1 MTTGKWIGLGILA
14 LVLIIAAGLGGYFYG
29 VQVGQTR
36 ANQIRARFL
45 QERGLTGQGGQGT
58 TGRPSTGSFLFGQ
71 VKSVSKDTIELSTA
85 TAAVKVKI
93 TAQTQIQKMTAGTMS
108 DIKEGERI
116 SVQGDRQADGT
127 IVARTIQVGSFPGG
141 MGRQ

>member
-1 MTTGKWIGLGILA
+1 MTTGKWIGLGVLA
-14 LVLIIAAGLGGYFYG
+14 LVLIIAAGVGGYFYG
-29 VQVGQTR
+29 TQVGQTR
-36 ANQIRARFL
+36 ASQVRARFL
-45 QERGLTGQGGQGT
+45 QERGTGGQGNQG
-58 TGRPSTGSFLFGQ
+58 TGGGTNAGGFATGQ
-71 VKSVSKDTIELSTA
+71 VKSVSNDVIELSTA

-93 TAQTQIQKMTAGTMS
+93 TDQTQVQKMVAGTMS

-141 MGRQ
+141 AGRQ